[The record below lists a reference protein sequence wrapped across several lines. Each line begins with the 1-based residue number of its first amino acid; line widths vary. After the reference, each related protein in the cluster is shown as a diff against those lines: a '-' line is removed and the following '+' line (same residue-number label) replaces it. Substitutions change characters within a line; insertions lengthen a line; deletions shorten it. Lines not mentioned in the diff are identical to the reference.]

1 MLARE
6 RISSTGTGK
15 FGRGASLASSFSCE
29 LAADSENVDS
39 EMWELVPS
47 DSLCRVLLSAWDKVG
62 LRVLDTKIR
71 WSENVRV

>member
-6 RISSTGTGK
+6 RISSTGTRK
-15 FGRGASLASSFSCE
+15 SGRGASLASSFSCE

-47 DSLCRVLLSAWDKVG
+47 DSLCRLLSAWDKVG

-71 WSENVRV
+71 WSENVSV